1 MIVEEKVLK
10 TLKEN
15 AIERI
20 VDDLDNMLKE
30 SKLQDGNYK
39 IKINLVREGY
49 NNNADLFVIEGDKVL
64 LSRKYLYSKL
74 ERSLELAYKDNKLL
88 FE

>member
-1 MIVEEKVLK
+1 MIVDEKVLK
-10 TLKEN
+10 ILKEN

-20 VDDLDNMLKE
+20 VDDVDNMLKE
-30 SKLQDGNYK
+30 SKLQNGNYK

-49 NNNADLFVIEGDKVL
+49 NNNADLFIIKDDKIL

-74 ERSLELAYKDNKLL
+74 ERSLELIYKDNGLM